1 MPSIRMSSEVG
12 EATSSYHAFCDKL
25 FKGTA
30 PSSIAR
36 LCTSS
41 GWFSRQLCVPSLRF
55 MSSKLSISRCGFQ
68 WHIPNFG
75 QFTFTFTEG
84 GKNWNRESI
93 VSFCTSHFDTSVID
107 RRKLGLPAARVGR
120 VTQSLF
126 DGRCDEVEG
135 PLNHLRTR
143 AMLRRET
150 NRCPRGIILTV
161 CRGTTGQEFA
171 EHSLASL
178 TRGQ

>member
-1 MPSIRMSSEVG
+1 MQSIRMSSKLG
-12 EATSSYHAFCDKL
+12 KGTSIHHAIGDKL
-25 FKGTA
+25 FKGPA

-41 GWFSRQLCVPSLRF
+41 GWFSRQLCITSLRF
-55 MSSKLSISRCGFQ
+55 MSSKLSTSRSGFQ
-68 WHIPNFG
+68 WHVPNFG
-75 QFTFTFTEG
+75 HFTFTEG

-161 CRGTTGQEFA
+161 CRGTT
-171 EHSLASL
+171 
-178 TRGQ
+178 